1 MSIRPKKDD
10 RVMVHG
16 MSGVVVNA
24 EKIYTK
30 IHYSVKLDHN
40 GKVLRFRGE
49 DLEYEKMGES
59 YPLEQNKRI

>member
-10 RVMVHG
+10 RVIVHC
-16 MSGVVVNA
+16 MTGVVVNA

-30 IHYSVKLDHN
+30 KYYSVKMDHN

-59 YPLEQNKRI
+59 YPLEQDKRI